1 MDRPPPL
8 LSVDG
13 LSVEYVL
20 GSRVSRVLD
29 GLTFAAQDGELV
41 LALGP
46 SGCGKTTLLS
56 VLAGL
61 LRPTAGRVR
70 FGDIEVADL
79 VGRTLVDYRR
89 RPVGVVF
96 QAFNLVPSLTALE
109 NVMAPLLMTGV
120 RDREARAVAMSWLD
134 RMAMSPRRGNVPGSC
149 PAVSS
154 SASPSPGPWSMTRPS
169 SWPTSRRLTSTPS
182 RPRACWRSSTA
193 CTGRDGSSSWPPTTN
208 ASIRLP
214 TRSWTWGAAPGPAPV
229 RALVCR

>member
-20 GSRVSRVLD
+20 GSRISRVLD
-29 GLTFAAQDGELV
+29 GLTFAAHDGELV

-70 FGDIEVADL
+70 FGDTEVADL

-89 RPVGVVF
+89 HSVGVVF

-120 RDREARAVAMSWLD
+120 RDREARAVADELAGPD
-134 RMAMSPRRGNVPGSC
+134 GDVPAG
-149 PAVSS
+149 A
-154 SASPSPGPWSMTRPS
+154 A
-169 SWPTSRRLTSTPS
+169 TSRAAVRRPAAAHRL
-182 RPRACWRSSTA
+182 RP
-193 CTGRDGSSSWPPTTN
+193 GH
-208 ASIRLP
+208 
-214 TRSWTWGAAPGPAPV
+214 GP
-229 RALVCR
+229 